1 MFRLSL
7 LVIFISIPNIAY
19 AYLGLGALV
28 PLLGNVIMFIIIG
41 VLTIFGF
48 FSYPIKKFLEKIKKK
63 REKDK
68 IQNEN
73 LKI

>member
-1 MFRLSL
+1 MFKLY
-7 LVIFISIPNIAY
+7 VIAILITIPNIAY

-28 PLLGNVIMFIIIG
+28 PLLGNVIMFIVIG
-41 VLTIFGF
+41 LLTVLGF

-68 IQNEN
+68 DQKEN
-73 LKI
+73 SKI